1 MNNNKESIIYNIR
14 QLQIQY
20 ARELEEQMKMKE
32 QQKYKSAYIQNVP
45 TNQNY
50 NYEEIE
56 KRYYSLN
63 IEKNKCNMH
72 KNLRD
77 K

>member
-14 QLQIQY
+14 QLQMQY

-56 KRYYSLN
+56 KRYYLLN

>member
-32 QQKYKSAYIQNVP
+32 QQKYKYAYIKNVP